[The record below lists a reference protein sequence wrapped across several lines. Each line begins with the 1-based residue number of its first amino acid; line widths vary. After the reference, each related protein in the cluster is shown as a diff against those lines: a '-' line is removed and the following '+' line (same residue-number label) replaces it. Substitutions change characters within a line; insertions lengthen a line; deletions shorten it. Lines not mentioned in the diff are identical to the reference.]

1 MVYVGHTVSRDGVGT
16 DPAKTETTK
25 NWPTP
30 KTLKDVRRFLGFAG
44 YYRKFVKDFSKI
56 AAPLSALMPTP
67 GKKQKGTMKPA
78 DKKAWIS
85 GLEQDTAFGRLTAI
99 FSSPPVLG
107 YADYTLP
114 FELHTDASSQGL
126 GAILYQVQD
135 GHTRVIAYASRSVGK
150 A

>member
-85 GLEQDTAFGRLTAI
+85 GLEQDTAFGRLKAI
-99 FSSPPVLG
+99 LSSPPVLG